1 MVKALPSWVRMAAR
15 ADSSLKTGAMVRVKT
30 WKELR
35 SKTEVDSEL
44 EICGTLVP
52 LRDVK

>member
-1 MVKALPSWVRMAAR
+1 MLAS

-30 WKELR
+30 WKEFL
-35 SKTEVDSEL
+35 SKTEVDSES

>member
-1 MVKALPSWVRMAAR
+1 MVAS

-35 SKTEVDSEL
+35 SNTEVDSEL

>member
-1 MVKALPSWVRMAAR
+1 
-15 ADSSLKTGAMVRVKT
+15 LKTGAMLRVKT
-30 WKELR
+30 WKEFL

-44 EICGTLVP
+44 EMCGALVP

>member
-1 MVKALPSWVRMAAR
+1 MAAS

-30 WKELR
+30 WKEFL
-35 SKTEVDSEL
+35 SNTDIDIEL
-44 EICGTLVP
+44 EMCGILVP